1 MLVKKPQPFCHPYL
15 PEYSFIPAP
24 PSFIVSHQN
33 LPIIFS
39 FKHMDREVLNLWAC
53 HKDWRPICLRTEI
66 NIYNAPHKTSYSS
79 KIVSQVRIS
88 FGNSHLL
95 YKLLYAYCLY
105 SKYKRLL
112 WLIVSVLL
120 ISILNYMY
128 FLSLS
133 AEKWLVLNWHLWSAK
148 FLTRWSSSKLKM

>member
-1 MLVKKPQPFCHPYL
+1 MLVKKTQPFGHPHL
-15 PEYSFIPAP
+15 PEYSFIPPP
-24 PSFIVSHQN
+24 PSFIVSHYN
-33 LPIIFS
+33 LTIIFS
-39 FKHMDREVLNLWAC
+39 FKHMDSEVLNLWAC

-95 YKLLYAYCLY
+95 YKLLYSYCLY

-120 ISILNYMY
+120 ISILNYTY
-128 FLSLS
+128 LFIIISFKKIWLSPGENES
-133 AEKWLVLNWHLWSAK
+133 EC
-148 FLTRWSSSKLKM
+148 